1 MLAVKNAISDLAI
14 ALEVSLSL
22 VKLTVV
28 PLTLVIPIVD
38 VYERLSHKINKKAIE
53 ACMK

>member
-1 MLAVKNAISDLAI
+1 MLAVKDAVSDLAI

-28 PLTLVIPIVD
+28 PIALVIPIVD
-38 VYERLSHKINKKAIE
+38 VYGRPSHKINEKAVE